1 MNEAEKT
8 MMPDDLIIQT
18 ITPTTHNLGDFKVY
32 RSLPAKGRTMVGPFI
47 FFDQA
52 GPAKFGPGE
61 GIDVRPHPHINLA
74 TVTYMYE
81 GAFLHRDSLGS
92 EQLIEPGAVNL
103 MTAGKGIV
111 HSERSPDEERAR
123 AQSKLSAIQ
132 TWLAL
137 PDRLEEMDPAF
148 EHVSEGGLP
157 VIEYGGA
164 QARIIMGNLWGQTA
178 PVTTYAQTV
187 YADINLLPGGAI
199 PIDPSAD
206 ERAVYVSGGDAG
218 LDGVALVPQT
228 LYVLR
233 PGTSATLHS
242 VDGGRVMLCGGEAFR
257 TPRHVW
263 WNFVSSTTDRLMQAR
278 EDWEAM
284 RFPLIPGDDQEFIPI
299 PQGRP
304 KTVSYP

>member
-1 MNEAEKT
+1 MT
-8 MMPDDLIIQT
+8 LDDIVLQT
-18 ITPTTHNLGDFKVY
+18 ITPTSHNLGDFRVA

-52 GPAKFGPGE
+52 GPARIGAGQ

-74 TVTYMYE
+74 TVTFMYE
-81 GAFLHRDSLGS
+81 GAFVHRDSLGS
-92 EQLIEPGAVNL
+92 EQLIEAGAVNL

-111 HSERSPDEERAR
+111 HSERSPDAERAKE
-123 AQSKLSAIQ
+123 SKLSAIQ

-137 PDRLEEMDPAF
+137 PDRHEEMDPAF
-148 EHVSEGGLP
+148 EHVPADRLP
-157 VIEYGGA
+157 VIDGA
-164 QARIIMGNLWGQTA
+164 GARARVIMGSLWGESA
-178 PVTTYAQTV
+178 PVTTYAETI
-187 YADINLLPGGAI
+187 YADIQLTPI
-199 PIDPSAD
+199 PIDPEAD
-206 ERAVYVSGGDAG
+206 ERALYVSGGDA
-218 LDGVALVPQT
+218 ALNGRVLQPQT

-233 PGTSATLHS
+233 PGVRATLS
-242 VDGGRVMLCGGEAFR
+242 SIDGGRVMLCGGEAFT

-263 WNFVSSTTDRLMQAR
+263 WNFVASTPERLMQAR

>member
-1 MNEAEKT
+1 MT
-8 MMPDDLIIQT
+8 LDDIVLQT
-18 ITPTTHNLGDFKVY
+18 ITPTSHNLGDFRVA

-52 GPAKFGPGE
+52 GPARIGAGQ

-74 TVTYMYE
+74 TVTFMYE
-81 GAFLHRDSLGS
+81 GAFVHRDSLGS
-92 EQLIEPGAVNL
+92 EQLIEAGAVNL

-111 HSERSPDEERAR
+111 HSERSPDAERAR
-123 AQSKLSAIQ
+123 ESKLSAIQ

-137 PDRLEEMDPAF
+137 PDRHEEMDPAF
-148 EHVSEGGLP
+148 EHVPADRLP
-157 VIEYGGA
+157 VIDGA
-164 QARIIMGNLWGQTA
+164 GARARVIMGSLWGESA
-178 PVTTYAQTV
+178 PVTTYAETI
-187 YADINLLPGGAI
+187 YADIQLTPGGSI
-199 PIDPSAD
+199 PIDPEAD
-206 ERAVYVSGGDAG
+206 ERALYVSGGDA
-218 LDGVALVPQT
+218 ALNGRVLQPQT

-233 PGTSATLHS
+233 PGVRATLS
-242 VDGGRVMLCGGEAFR
+242 SIDGGRVMLCGGEAFT

-263 WNFVSSTTDRLMQAR
+263 WNFVASTPERLMQAR

>member
-1 MNEAEKT
+1 MMN
-8 MMPDDLIIQT
+8 DDLFIQT
-18 ITPTTHNLGDFKVY
+18 IAPTTHDLGDFKVH
-32 RSLPAKGRTMVGPFI
+32 RSLPSKGRTMIGPFI

-52 GPAKFGPGE
+52 GPARIAPGQ
-61 GIDVRPHPHINLA
+61 GVDVRPHPHISLA

-81 GAFLHRDSLGS
+81 GAFLHRDSLGT
-92 EQLIEPGAVNL
+92 EQLIEAGAVNL

-111 HSERSPDEERAR
+111 HSERSPDEAR
-123 AQSKLSAIQ
+123 SKGSKLSAIQ

-137 PDRLEEMDPAF
+137 PDALEEMDPAF
-148 EHVSEGGLP
+148 EHVGEGGMP
-157 VIEYGGA
+157 IIDYAGA
-164 QARIIMGNLWGQTA
+164 RARVIMGSLWGETS
-178 PVTTYAQTV
+178 PVTTYAQTI
-187 YADINLLPGGAI
+187 YADIQLAPGGRI

-206 ERAVYVSGGDAG
+206 ERAIYVSGGDAA
-218 LDGVALVPQT
+218 LDGILLTPQT

-233 PGTSATLHS
+233 PGVRATLMS
-242 VDGGRVMLCGGEAFR
+242 VDGGRVVLCGGEAFR

-263 WNFVSSTTDRLMQAR
+263 WNFVSSSRDRLMQAR
-278 EDWEAM
+278 EDWDAM

>member
-1 MNEAEKT
+1 

-18 ITPTTHNLGDFKVY
+18 IAPTTHDLGDFKVH

-52 GPAKFGPGE
+52 GPAKIAAGQ

-81 GAFLHRDSLGS
+81 GAFFHRDSLGT
-92 EQLIEPGAVNL
+92 EQIVEAGAVNL

-111 HSERSPDEERAR
+111 HSERSPYEDRAK
-123 AQSKLSAIQ
+123 ASKLSAIQ

-137 PDRLEEMDPAF
+137 PDRYEEMDPAF

-157 VIEYGGA
+157 VIEDGQARARVIMGSLWGA
-164 QARIIMGNLWGQTA
+164 QS
-178 PVTTYAQTV
+178 PVTTYAQTI
-187 YADINLLPGGAI
+187 YADIQLSPGGRI

-206 ERAVYVSGGDAG
+206 ERAIYVSGGDAS
-218 LDGVALVPQT
+218 LDGIMLAPQT

-233 PGTSATLHS
+233 PGVRATLMS
-242 VDGGRVMLCGGEAFR
+242 VDGGRVVLCGGEAF
-257 TPRHVW
+257 TSPRHVW

-284 RFPLIPGDDQEFIPI
+284 RFPLIPGDDQEYIPI

>member
-1 MNEAEKT
+1 MIPT
-8 MMPDDLIIQT
+8 DPIIQT
-18 ITPTTHNLGDFKVY
+18 ITPTTHNLGDFRVH
-32 RSLPAKGRTMVGPFI
+32 RSLPVKDRTMVGPFI

-52 GPAKFGPGE
+52 GPARIEAGQGV
-61 GIDVRPHPHINLA
+61 DVRPHPHINLA

-81 GAFLHRDSLGS
+81 GSFLHRDSLGT

-111 HSERSPDEERAR
+111 HSERSPDEDRAKL
-123 AQSKLSAIQ
+123 SKLSAIQ

-137 PDRLEEMDPAF
+137 PDRYEEMDPAF
-148 EHVSEGGLP
+148 EHVGEGGLP
-157 VIEYGGA
+157 VIDGA
-164 QARIIMGNLWGQTA
+164 GARARVIMGSLWGATS
-178 PVTTYAQTV
+178 PVTTYASTI
-187 YADINLLPGGAI
+187 YADIQLSPGGSV
-199 PIDPSAD
+199 PIDAD
-206 ERAVYVSGGDAG
+206 AEERAIYVSGGDAA
-218 LDGVALVPQT
+218 LDGVMLQPQM

-233 PGTSATLHS
+233 PGIRATLMS
-242 VDGGRVMLCGGEAFR
+242 VDGGRVVLCGGEAFR

-263 WNFVSSTTDRLMQAR
+263 WNFVASSTDRLMQAR

-284 RFPLIPGDDQEFIPI
+284 RFTLIPGDDQEFIPI

>member
-1 MNEAEKT
+1 MTA
-8 MMPDDLIIQT
+8 DDLILQT
-18 ITPTTHNLGDFKVY
+18 ITPTSHDLGDFRVY
-32 RSLPAKGRTMVGPFI
+32 RSLPVRERTMVGPFI

-52 GPAKFGPGE
+52 GPAKIGAGQ

-81 GAFLHRDSLGS
+81 GAFLHRDSLGT
-92 EQLIEPGAVNL
+92 EQLIEAGAVNL

-111 HSERSPDEERAR
+111 HSERSPDDDRAKI
-123 AQSKLSAIQ
+123 SKLSAIQ

-137 PDRLEEMDPAF
+137 PDRFEEMDPAF
-148 EHVSEGGLP
+148 EHVSEGGMP
-157 VIEYGGA
+157 VIDDGHVR
-164 QARIIMGNLWGQTA
+164 ARVIMGSLWGETS
-178 PVTTYAQTV
+178 PVTTYAQTI
-187 YADINLLPGGAI
+187 YADIQLSPGGRI
-199 PIDPSAD
+199 TIDPSAD
-206 ERAVYVSGGDAG
+206 ERAIYVSGGDAA
-218 LDGVALVPQT
+218 LDGLMLAPQT

-233 PGTSATLHS
+233 PGTTATLMS
-242 VDGGRVMLCGGEAFR
+242 VDGGRVVLCGGEAF
-257 TPRHVW
+257 TSPRHVW
-263 WNFVSSTTDRLMQAR
+263 WNFVSSTKDRLMQAR

>member
-1 MNEAEKT
+1 
-8 MMPDDLIIQT
+8 MPSSLDDLVIQS
-18 ITPTTHNLGDFKVY
+18 IAPTTHDLGDFRVH

-52 GPAKFGPGE
+52 GPAKIAAGQ

-74 TVTYMYE
+74 TVTFMYE
-81 GAFLHRDSLGS
+81 GSFLHRDSLGS
-92 EQLIEPGAVNL
+92 RQLIEPGAVNL

-111 HSERSPDEERAR
+111 HSERSPDDAR
-123 AQSKLSAIQ
+123 AKESKLSAIQ

-137 PDRLEEMDPAF
+137 PDAREEMDPAF
-148 EHVSEGGLP
+148 EHVPADELP
-157 VIEYGGA
+157 VIDYAGA
-164 QARIIMGNLWGQTA
+164 RARIIMGSLWGECA
-178 PVTTYAQTV
+178 PVTTYAQTI
-187 YADINLLPGGAI
+187 YADIQLAPGGAI
-199 PIDPSAD
+199 PIDPEAD
-206 ERAVYVSGGDAG
+206 ERAIYVAGGDAA
-218 LDGVALVPQT
+218 LDGLMLRPQT

-233 PGTSATLHS
+233 PGVAATLTS
-242 VDGGRVMLCGGEAFR
+242 IDGGRVMLCGGEAFT

-263 WNFVSSTTDRLMQAR
+263 WNFVSSTQDRLMQAR

-284 RFPLIPGDDQEFIPI
+284 RFPLIPDDDREFIPI